1 MATATP
7 TRTPT
12 PTRAARISQMW
23 DDDDRLVNATH
34 DLFNGLSNASSE
46 LVGHLIE
53 IDDPRE
59 SETEWIHATI
69 ETVEF
74 AGVSAARAAMI
85 EKLAELLDEA
95 PASLVDHPDSK
106 VLRGLRGLRR
116 E

>member
-1 MATATP
+1 VIVPA
-7 TRTPT
+7 
-12 PTRAARISQMW
+12 IVN
-23 DDDDRLVNATH
+23 DRF
-34 DLFNGLSNASSE
+34 D
-46 LVGHLIE
+46 I
-53 IDDPRE
+53 
-59 SETEWIHATI
+59 TI